1 MSKQLS
7 VKLKIDAE
15 GNVSGV
21 VRDIN
26 NDLKNM
32 DGQVGKVADSTDRL
46 TGALKH
52 VGHYGA
58 AAFAGW
64 GLSNIVGDIIG
75 ATKEMQSLQASLV
88 TVKGSAVA
96 ADKAFAQIQEFAT
109 TTPYRLAEVTDA
121 FIKMEALGLSA
132 SQRAMRSYGDTASS
146 MGKSLNQMV
155 EAVADAAT
163 GEFERLKEFGIKA
176 SSEGDRVKF
185 TFRGVTTEVGKNA
198 AEIEDYLIKLGE
210 INFTGGMAR
219 QMETLGGQL
228 SNLEDNWQ
236 KALNAIGTAS
246 QPAMALAID
255 SLNDLANGV
264 ETAADYIDEAA
275 YLAAIGLTTALT
287 AKAIPAVWAASTA
300 FNAATASAGGF
311 AAATR
316 AATAA
321 ALAFA
326 ATPVGLAV
334 TAMAGGVAYLA
345 LREDE
350 TEVAT
355 RDLTE
360 ALKAQNIELS
370 KSEIKLKAAE
380 LAEYRQQLRALIE
393 LKNQNGA
400 VDVLGFKQ
408 AGLEEKI
415 ARLEQGKSALVTV
428 QEMLNEQERE
438 FVEISDEASGAYKEL
453 ERNAAAYAET
463 ISFIAQTENEWRN
476 ESAKERASIQDKI
489 NALTLTE
496 AQQRQLIIDKIQPE
510 NRALMQKLF
519 LIQDQAKAQKEAES
533 VTEGMIAAVERENAA
548 IYAKSDAYL
557 ASQEALLAYKQAMQA
572 DGEAFNASIDNIA
585 LSVESIGDAWTR
597 TGDKASEAIA
607 SMAKTW
613 MDFEKQQGKAAKDHE
628 KIDAA
633 RFDNL
638 DKYYQGIITLGEY
651 KKNEAKLDKK
661 QAELEEQNIDNQIA
675 LYYGLA
681 GAMSGA
687 FKEGSKEAEAFRAIQ
702 QSIALFDGIRA
713 VINAWAAPFP
723 TNLAMVPLTTLNVA
737 ALLGQ
742 MGLSFSGGS
751 APGLS
756 ISSVAAPD
764 GSPLGSTDASTSVSN
779 VYERMIDLEAD
790 QYNELRGIYREMQ
803 ALNKNMTGVVSSL
816 YATGDLSN
824 LSQGLTSSYSINVG
838 AGLSDFL
845 RSDPTTQFLES
856 LPVIGQVFGALNQ
869 IGGGIFEGIS
879 SGLFGS
885 TKKSTSGYG
894 LYLPTFSLGNDLDL
908 QSYQTIRTA
917 KDGGWLSKTKI
928 SYRDYYSQI
937 SGQSEDLLNRVF
949 DNLRNGMIEMGEI
962 LGRDVQ
968 SQVDAF
974 TISIG
979 KISTAGK
986 SGEEIQKALTEAI
999 SKQSDQLAYELFDD
1013 LVMAYGELNESAF
1026 DTVSRLGVEKA
1037 IAEDILSMTN
1047 QTFTADAI
1055 AVSQALVNIADG
1067 IDALKSAADSYFDA
1081 FYSDAEKQERLY
1093 EQLTGALDSVNL
1105 ALPQTRDGYRDLVE
1119 SLNLGTAAGQEQYV
1133 MLMQLADAADHYY
1146 DNLEQNAREAIG
1158 AFDDLGHALGTA
1170 AVSIEQMAEA
1180 SKSFGNSL
1188 VQSAM
1193 ASISAQSA
1201 AFTSV
1206 TSAIKSI
1213 SLQIADIN
1221 AQSQGGAPTAS
1232 DAPIS
1237 SSEQG
1242 TLHDTRSLRDQLSA
1256 LESIESTLERMRLGI
1271 EGAMVEDSGRGYQIG
1286 MMMLHEIK
1294 AGTRDAGQIDQAL
1307 DYVASLSIDQFAT
1320 RQDYE
1325 RARAESLFLVKDMES
1340 SYEQQIDPLQAQI
1353 NELEALNDQIE
1364 ALNSTSL
1371 SAAKTNYLFEM
1382 EASDS
1387 AAASLSLLEDQ
1398 LQTLQAIESS
1408 LQAGGTLNQAILQ
1421 SLDAQYKLIDENG
1434 DNAVSLAEFQAMFG
1448 SVADAQTLKKL
1459 FELTDVNGDGIIS
1472 LLEAINAGQF
1482 TAKDQWI
1489 AELLPILDTISTGQ
1503 LTPGQVVFALQGLAS
1518 EEQAVALF
1526 NALDADNNGI
1536 LTKLEVQNGLL
1547 ADLSPLLADVLQDSF
1562 GVFDQTLDGVID
1574 WSEFHSA
1581 FNGLATDAVLMAGF
1595 QGLDVNLDGMITRFE
1610 SSNSK
1615 TAQLVEQ
1622 QYESLLSRQSDISGQ
1637 DFWIEAINSGKL
1649 ATSELPENIAQA
1661 AIDNNPKDA
1670 AMAIN
1675 AVLADAYKKLFGREV
1690 TADGLSFWGDALMNG
1705 TISVASLESE
1715 LIAAAKAANNDDW
1728 KAYQQM
1734 HVPAFASGGVHSGG
1748 LRLVGEMGPEL
1759 EFTGPSRIVN
1769 NNDTL
1774 KMLDNSRLELLVE
1787 KMINR
1792 IEELEEQAA
1801 RTAVATQDS
1810 ADLLKYFSRGLP
1822 VYNIE
1827 V

>member
-1 MSKQLS
+1 MAKELS

-52 VGHYGA
+52 VGHYGL

-64 GLSNIVGDIIG
+64 GVSNVVSDVIQ
-75 ATKEMQSLQASLV
+75 ATQQMQSLQASLV
-88 TVKGSAVA
+88 TVKGSALE

-109 TTPYRLAEVTDA
+109 TTPYQLAEVTDA

-228 SNLEDNWQ
+228 SNLDDSWQ

-246 QPAMALAID
+246 QPAITAAID
-255 SLNDLANGV
+255 GMNYLANGV

-275 YLAAIGLTTALT
+275 YLAGIGLTTALT
-287 AKAIPAVWAASTA
+287 VKAIPAVWAASTA
-300 FNAATASAGGF
+300 FSAATASAGGF

-321 ALAFA
+321 AMAFA

-345 LREDE
+345 LRQDE

-438 FVEISDEASGAYKEL
+438 FIEISDEASGAYNEL
-453 ERNAAAYAET
+453 ERNAAAYAEA

-496 AQQRQLIIDKIQPE
+496 AQHRQLIIDKIQPE
-510 NRALMQKLF
+510 NRALMEKLF
-519 LIQDQAKAQKEAES
+519 LMQDQAKAQKEAES

-572 DGEAFNASIDNIA
+572 DGEAFSASIDNIA

-607 SMAKTW
+607 SMVKTW
-613 MDFEKQQGKAAKDHE
+613 MDFEKQQVKAAKDHD

-638 DKYYQGIITLGEY
+638 DKYYQGIITLGDY

-687 FKEGSKEAEAFRAIQ
+687 FKEGSEEAEAFRAIQ

-764 GSPLGSTDASTSVSN
+764 GSRLGSDEASTSVAN
-779 VYERMIDLEAD
+779 AYDRMLDLEAD
-790 QYNELRGIYREMQ
+790 QYNELRGIYREIQ
-803 ALNKNMTGVVSSL
+803 ELNNNLTGVVSSL

-824 LSQGLTSSYSINVG
+824 LSQGLMSSYKLSFG
-838 AGLSDFL
+838 QGLPDFL
-845 RSDPTTQFLES
+845 RSDPTTRIMES
-856 LPVIGQVFGALNQ
+856 LPLIGGVFGALNDF
-869 IGGGIFEGIS
+869 GGNLFNAIS

-885 TKKSTSGYG
+885 TKKSTSDYG
-894 LYLPTFSLGNDLDL
+894 LYLPAFALGGDLDL
-908 QSYQTIRTA
+908 KSYQTIKTK
-917 KDGGWLSKTKI
+917 KDGGWFGSSKT
-928 SYRDYYSQI
+928 YYNDYYSQI
-937 SGQSEDLLNRVF
+937 SGQSEDLMNRVF
-949 DNLRNGMIEMGEI
+949 DSLRNGMIEMGEI
-962 LGRDVQ
+962 VGRDVQ
-968 SQVDAF
+968 SQVDSFA
-974 TISIG
+974 ISLG
-979 KISTAGK
+979 KISTSGK

-999 SKQSDQLAYELFDD
+999 STQSDKLAYQLFDD
-1013 LVMAYGELNESAF
+1013 LVMMYGKLNESAF
-1026 DTVSRLGVEKA
+1026 DTVSRLGIEKA
-1037 IAEDILSMTN
+1037 IAGDILSMTN
-1047 QTFTADAI
+1047 QTFAADAI

-1067 IDALKSAADSYFDA
+1067 IDSLKSDADSYFDA
-1081 FYSDAEKQERLY
+1081 FFSDAEKQQRLY
-1093 EQLTGALDSVNL
+1093 EQLTGAMDSVNL
-1105 ALPQTRDGYRDLVE
+1105 ALPDTRDGYRGLVE
-1119 SLNLGTAAGQEQYV
+1119 SLNLANAADQERYV
-1133 MLMQLADAADHYY
+1133 TLMDLADAADQYY
-1146 DNLEQNAREAIG
+1146 DNLEQNARESGGAIG
-1158 AFDDLGHALGTA
+1158 ELSNNLSA
-1170 AVSIEQMAEA
+1170 ATVSMEQMADA
-1180 SKSFGNSL
+1180 ARNFGNSL
-1188 VQSAM
+1188 VQSAVNTVN
-1193 ASISAQSA
+1193 AQA
-1201 AFTSV
+1201 
-1206 TSAIKSI
+1206 SAISSI
-1213 SLQIADIN
+1213 EGL
-1221 AQSQGGAPTAS
+1221 
-1232 DAPIS
+1232 IS
-1237 SSEQG
+1237 S
-1242 TLHDTRSLRDQLSA
+1242 L
-1256 LESIESTLERMRLGI
+1256 
-1271 EGAMVEDSGRGYQIG
+1271 
-1286 MMMLHEIK
+1286 
-1294 AGTRDAGQIDQAL
+1294 
-1307 DYVASLSIDQFAT
+1307 
-1320 RQDYE
+1320 
-1325 RARAESLFLVKDMES
+1325 
-1340 SYEQQIDPLQAQI
+1340 
-1353 NELEALNDQIE
+1353 ELEIG
-1364 ALNSTSL
+1364 
-1371 SAAKTNYLFEM
+1371 
-1382 EASDS
+1382 
-1387 AAASLSLLEDQ
+1387 
-1398 LQTLQAIESS
+1398 QAE
-1408 LQAGGTLNQAILQ
+1408 
-1421 SLDAQYKLIDENG
+1421 
-1434 DNAVSLAEFQAMFG
+1434 
-1448 SVADAQTLKKL
+1448 
-1459 FELTDVNGDGIIS
+1459 
-1472 LLEAINAGQF
+1472 
-1482 TAKDQWI
+1482 
-1489 AELLPILDTISTGQ
+1489 
-1503 LTPGQVVFALQGLAS
+1503 
-1518 EEQAVALF
+1518 
-1526 NALDADNNGI
+1526 
-1536 LTKLEVQNGLL
+1536 
-1547 ADLSPLLADVLQDSF
+1547 
-1562 GVFDQTLDGVID
+1562 
-1574 WSEFHSA
+1574 
-1581 FNGLATDAVLMAGF
+1581 
-1595 QGLDVNLDGMITRFE
+1595 
-1610 SSNSK
+1610 
-1615 TAQLVEQ
+1615 
-1622 QYESLLSRQSDISGQ
+1622 
-1637 DFWIEAINSGKL
+1637 
-1649 ATSELPENIAQA
+1649 
-1661 AIDNNPKDA
+1661 
-1670 AMAIN
+1670 
-1675 AVLADAYKKLFGREV
+1675 
-1690 TADGLSFWGDALMNG
+1690 
-1705 TISVASLESE
+1705 
-1715 LIAAAKAANNDDW
+1715 
-1728 KAYQQM
+1728 
-1734 HVPAFASGGVHSGG
+1734 
-1748 LRLVGEMGPEL
+1748 
-1759 EFTGPSRIVN
+1759 
-1769 NNDTL
+1769 
-1774 KMLDNSRLELLVE
+1774 
-1787 KMINR
+1787 
-1792 IEELEEQAA
+1792 
-1801 RTAVATQDS
+1801 
-1810 ADLLKYFSRGLP
+1810 
-1822 VYNIE
+1822 
-1827 V
+1827 